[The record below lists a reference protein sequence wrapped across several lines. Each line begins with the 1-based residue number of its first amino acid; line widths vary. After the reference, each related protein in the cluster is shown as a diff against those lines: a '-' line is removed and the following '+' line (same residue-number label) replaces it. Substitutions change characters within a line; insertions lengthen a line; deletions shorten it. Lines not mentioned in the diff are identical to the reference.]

1 MKIISKNKEI
11 RYEQV
16 TTDNM
21 DLAFNIQKNEW
32 KDNPDKENF
41 LDKAINAKKD
51 YVSFIAYY
59 NNVPIGITGVYT
71 ENIYKES
78 IWLDW
83 FCVVPEFR
91 NRGFGKQILE
101 DTIDYVRDLRDFL
114 YFRIETTYWKGRP
127 AVSLYDKIMQI
138 KEKYTLENDNKNNPT
153 LIYTYCFTE
162 KCELWNNRYLGLN
175 NYYGRLKN
183 ENIFS

>member
-71 ENIYKES
+71 ENIDKECGCHTD
-78 IWLDW
+78 LL
-83 FCVVPEFR
+83 R
-91 NRGFGKQILE
+91 AGFGPQVPGGLFASRTRRQPHE
-101 DTIDYVRDLRDFL
+101 L
-114 YFRIETTYWKGRP
+114 G
-127 AVSLYDKIMQI
+127 S
-138 KEKYTLENDNKNNPT
+138 YTP
-153 LIYTYCFTE
+153 
-162 KCELWNNRYLGLN
+162 RY
-175 NYYGRLKN
+175 
-183 ENIFS
+183 

>member
-71 ENIYKES
+71 ENIDKES

-101 DTIDYVRDLRDFL
+101 DTIDKV
-114 YFRIETTYWKGRP
+114 K
-127 AVSLYDKIMQI
+127 K
-138 KEKYTLENDNKNNPT
+138 
-153 LIYTYCFTE
+153 
-162 KCELWNNRYLGLN
+162 
-175 NYYGRLKN
+175 
-183 ENIFS
+183 

>member
-41 LDKAINAKKD
+41 LDKAINAKTD

-59 NNVPIGITGVYT
+59 YNVPIGITGVYT
-71 ENIYKES
+71 ENIDKES

-101 DTIDYVRDLRDFL
+101 ETIDYVRDLREFL
-114 YFRIETTYWKGRP
+114 YFRIETIYWKDRP

-153 LIYTYCFTE
+153 LIYTYCFTG

-175 NYYGRLKN
+175 NYYGRLKK

>member
-1 MKIISKNKEI
+1 LKIISKNKEI

-41 LDKAINAKKD
+41 LDKAIND
-51 YVSFIAYY
+51 VSFIAYY
-59 NNVPIGITGVYT
+59 NNVPIEITGVYT
-71 ENIYKES
+71 ENIDKES

-101 DTIDYVRDLRDFL
+101 DTIDYVRDLREFL
-114 YFRIETTYWKGRP
+114 YFRVETTYWKGRP

-153 LIYTYCFTE
+153 LIYTYCFTG

-175 NYYGRLKN
+175 NYYGRLKK